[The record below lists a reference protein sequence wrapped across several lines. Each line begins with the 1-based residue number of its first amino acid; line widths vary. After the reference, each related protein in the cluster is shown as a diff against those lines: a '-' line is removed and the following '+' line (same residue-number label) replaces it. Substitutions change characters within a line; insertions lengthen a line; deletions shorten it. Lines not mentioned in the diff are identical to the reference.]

1 MSVQKKITLP
11 SGNVVLPWWVFFTGA
26 LLLYANTLLHTYAL
40 DDYLIII
47 NNDLVQGGWSKI
59 GELLTAPFA
68 WGGGFNDGLYRPFTL
83 LTFASEVAIFGPNNP
98 MLSHLINVG
107 LFGAICVFLFQLLK
121 LWWPTVPIIWAAVA
135 VGLYLAHPIHTEVV
149 ANIKS
154 RDELLGFLFI
164 ISSALGAHRFWKDGK
179 AAWGIWSVLSF
190 FLALLSKESTIVFLL
205 LLPIAYNLQQKRT
218 LKNQL
223 PIILGYALV
232 SGIFL
237 ALRHHALEVWYPA
250 VDYSRAYNE
259 LSNSLEPTTGLTRF
273 GMASLLVGKYL
284 WKCLFPLH
292 LGYEYSFN
300 QIPVRSLT
308 DPLVMLSIA
317 INLGLLS
324 MMIQGLLK
332 RKLYGFAILFFYATI
347 ALFSNLLFIIGV
359 TFAERFAFVPSLAVC
374 LIMAYLFERWASRGK
389 RQASLALLSATLV
402 IALFAVRTLVR
413 NPVWKNN
420 ETLFLSG
427 VQHVPNSAK
436 AQYNAGTQYSDM
448 ARAAMEGARPSLVD
462 RAIKH
467 FERAI
472 NLFPDYPDAQNNLAN
487 IYMERGELVKAVT
500 LFNQVL
506 EKHPRHRKGH
516 YNRAVTLYQMGRYAE
531 AAADFQTYLG
541 FAGYNLSNQAQAN
554 YYLGMSLGFQG
565 QFDQSIAVLKI
576 ALSLNPDYW
585 EAHLAIGKAYGLKG
599 NFEASSQHLRE
610 VLRIVPNEVE
620 SQVNLAITYMNLGK
634 FQAAR
639 DLLKQA
645 VQNQPDHPQA
655 GSLLQNAEAQL
666 AASGS

>member
-1 MSVQKKITLP
+1 MLP
-11 SGNVVLPWWVFFTGA
+11 AGNVVLPWWVFFTGA
-26 LLLYANTLLHTYAL
+26 LLLYANTLLHSYAL
-40 DDYLIII
+40 DDYLIIT
-47 NNDLVQGGWSKI
+47 NNDLVQGGWSNL

-83 LTFASEVAIFGPNNP
+83 FTFASEVAIFGPNQP
-98 MLSHLINVG
+98 LLGHLINVG
-107 LFGAICVFLFQLLK
+107 LFGAICVLLFPLLK
-121 LWWPTVPIIWAAVA
+121 RWWPKVPIIWVAVA

-154 RDELLGFLFI
+154 RDELLGFFFI
-164 ISSALGAHRFWKDGK
+164 ICSALGAHRFWKDGK
-179 AAWGIWSVLSF
+179 IAWGIGSVVSF
-190 FLALLSKESTIVFLL
+190 FLALLSKESTIIFLL
-205 LLPIAYNLQQKRT
+205 LLPLAYFFQQRQTIK
-218 LKNQL
+218 KQL
-223 PIILGYALV
+223 PIVLGYAVV

-237 ALRHHALEVWYPA
+237 VLRHHALEVWYPA
-250 VDYSRAYNE
+250 VDYSQAYNE
-259 LSNSLEPTTGLTRF
+259 LSNSLEPTAGLTRF

-300 QIPVRSLT
+300 QIPVRSFT
-308 DPLVMLSIA
+308 DPLVLLSIA
-317 INLGLLS
+317 INLGLLYL
-324 MMIQGLLK
+324 MILGLMK

-359 TFAERFAFVPSLAVC
+359 TFAERFAFVPSLAIC
-374 LIMAYLFERWASRGK
+374 LLMAYLFERWASRGK
-389 RQASLALLSATLV
+389 RQASLALFSAALV
-402 IALFAVRTLVR
+402 IVLFAVRTIVR

-427 VQHVPNSAK
+427 VQDVPNSAK
-436 AQYNAGTQYSDM
+436 AQYNAGTQYSEM
-448 ARAAMEGARPSLVD
+448 ARAAMEEARPFLVNQ
-462 RAIKH
+462 AIEH
-467 FERAI
+467 FEQAI
-472 NLFPDYPDAQNNLAN
+472 ELFPDYPDAQNNLAN
-487 IYMERGELVKAVT
+487 IYLEGGAFDKALT
-500 LFNQVL
+500 QFNQIL
-506 EKHPRHRKGH
+506 QRHPRHRKAH
-516 YNRAVTLYQMGRYAE
+516 YNRAVSLYQMGRYAE

-554 YYLGMSLGFQG
+554 YYLGMSLGFVG
-565 QFDQSIAVLKI
+565 QFDQSIAVLKT

-585 EAHLAIGKAYGLKG
+585 EAHLAIGKAYGLRG
-599 NFEASSQHLRE
+599 DFEASGQHLQE

-634 FQAAR
+634 FQAAS
-639 DLLKQA
+639 DLLRKA

-655 GSLLQNAEAQL
+655 RSLLQNAEARL

>member
-1 MSVQKKITLP
+1 MLP

-26 LLLYANTLLHTYAL
+26 FLLYANTLLHTYAL

-83 LTFASEVAIFGPNNP
+83 LTFASEVAIFGPNIP

-107 LFGAICVFLFQLLK
+107 LFAAICVLLFQLLK
-121 LWWPTVPIIWAAVA
+121 LWWPTVPIIWVAVA
-135 VGLYLAHPIHTEVV
+135 VGLYLAHPVHTEVV

-154 RDELLGFLFI
+154 RDELLGFFFI
-164 ISSALGAHRFWKDGK
+164 ISSALGAHRFWKKGK
-179 AAWGIWSVLSF
+179 MTWGIWSVLSF
-190 FLALLSKESTIVFLL
+190 FLALLSKESTIVFLV
-205 LLPIAYNLQQKRT
+205 LLPLAYSLQQRKT
-218 LKNQL
+218 FKDQL
-223 PIILGYALV
+223 PIVLGYAVV

-237 ALRHHALEVWYPA
+237 ALRYHALEVWYPA

-259 LSNSLEPTTGLTRF
+259 LSNSLEPTAGLTRF
-273 GMASLLVGKYL
+273 GMSSLLVSKYL

-300 QIPVRSLT
+300 QIPVRAWT
-308 DPLVMLSIA
+308 HPLVLLSIA
-317 INLGLLS
+317 VNLGLLS
-324 MMIQGLLK
+324 LMIQGLIK

-359 TFAERFAFVPSLAVC
+359 TFAERFAFVPSLAIC
-374 LIMAYLFERWASRGK
+374 LLIAYLFERWASRGK
-389 RQASLALLSATLV
+389 SQTYLALWSAALI
-402 IALFAVRTLVR
+402 IALFAVRTMVR

-420 ETLFLSG
+420 QRLFLSG

-448 ARAAMEGARPSLVD
+448 ARAATGVERPFLVN
-462 RAIKH
+462 RAIEH
-467 FERAI
+467 FEQAI
-472 NLFPDYPDAQNNLAN
+472 HLFADYPDAQNNLAN
-487 IYMERGELVKAVT
+487 IYLERGELDKALT
-500 LFNQVL
+500 LFNQIL
-506 EKHPRHRKGH
+506 ERYPRHRKGH
-516 YNRAVTLYQMGRYAE
+516 YNRAVSLYQMGRYAE
-531 AAADFQTYLG
+531 AAADFQTYLS

-554 YYLGMSLGFQG
+554 YYLGMSLGFIG
-565 QFDQSIAVLKI
+565 QFDQSITVLNT
-576 ALSLNPDYW
+576 ALGLNPNYW
-585 EAHLAIGKAYGLKG
+585 EAHLAIGKAYGLRG
-599 NFEASSQHLRE
+599 NFEASSRHLQE

-634 FQAAR
+634 VQAAS

-655 GSLLQNAEAQL
+655 RNLLQNVEAQL